1 MKPLS
6 IILLLIYSFYGLWQ
20 SGKGKASDFLIVSGF
35 VAAILGFCI
44 LVSSCTLTPEQRA
57 AVGYG
62 LAAGMACSSN
72 NWNRV
77 AAEQAYINNYW
88 TNYRYQ
94 QNQLMLMQQQN
105 MILQQQRCP

>member
-6 IILLLIYSFYGLWQ
+6 IVLLLIYSFYGLWQ

-35 VAAILGFCI
+35 LAAILGLCI
-44 LVSSCTLTPEQRA
+44 LLAGCTLTPEQRA

-62 LAAGMACSSN
+62 LASSGY
-72 NWNRV
+72 NWQQTQQNLYNQNV
-77 AAEQAYINNYW
+77 FW